1 MKHIFSDLPK
11 KDDGF
16 VEKLTTQII
25 KNVQLTIKNIH
36 IRYEDKITRPG
47 HPFSMG
53 ITLSNF
59 SLQTTDENWKATIVQ
74 EVVTKIY
81 KVRISIN
88 LFFLKFFLLY
98 NVSEQETSLCITVIC
113 AF

>member
-1 MKHIFSDLPK
+1 MIFMCVMRLYFIPDLPK

-36 IRYEDKITRPG
+36 IRYEDKVTRPG

-53 ITLSNF
+53 VTLSNF

-74 EVVTKIY
+74 EMVTKIY
-81 KVRISIN
+81 KVRIIV
-88 LFFLKFFLLY
+88 FFF
-98 NVSEQETSLCITVIC
+98 
-113 AF
+113 